1 MNDMRINV
9 AIVDVGC
16 CNLGSFEQALN
27 YIGVDTKTI
36 ARASELH
43 SAVFNAVCVPGS
55 GNSSMLASR
64 LKDEGFSEKLYEL
77 SMDQFPVIGVCS
89 GMHALFKDTHE
100 PMKRDGVAFDKV
112 PGVGIFEGSVTKIWQ
127 GQVGINLGWR
137 NIFSDGWM
145 RSLEQKTKSSSN
157 LFYFMHGFG
166 VLYNPTQHSNAD
178 TIMLNSDQEIIAM
191 IRKRN
196 TYGIQ
201 FHPERSGNQGLA
213 LLGKIMERFSY
224 KH

>member
-27 YIGVDTKTI
+27 FIGMDTKII
-36 ARASELH
+36 ASASELH

-55 GNSSMLASR
+55 GNSRLSASR
-64 LKDEGFSEKLYEL
+64 LNDEGLSAKLYEL
-77 SMDQFPVIGVCS
+77 SMKNFPVIGVCS
-89 GMHALFKDTHE
+89 GMHVLFKDIQE
-100 PMKRDGVAFDKV
+100 PVKRDGVAFDKM
-112 PGVGIFEGSVTKIWQ
+112 PGIGIFEGSVTKIWQ

-137 NIFSDGWM
+137 NLFSDGWM
-145 RSLEQKTKSSSN
+145 FSLEQRTKSSSN

-178 TIMLNSDQEIIAM
+178 TITLDSDQEIIAM

-201 FHPERSGNQGLA
+201 FHPERSGSQGLA
-213 LLGKIMERFSY
+213 LLEKIIKSFSC